1 MKENKR
7 MKKSLKS
14 PERNDL
20 VRGCYKSEG
29 YVFAKNAAELG
40 KEHGISRIARLAS
53 NENPDPPSE
62 EALKRGYEALL
73 NVNRYPDERMV
84 SLNDSLKELYG
95 REKTFVTGV
104 GMDGIIETTI
114 RTLVEPGDLVVVS
127 TPTFSF
133 YRLSTIAQGAG
144 VSEVPRGSGFAVVP
158 GPFIEACEE
167 AKLAFLC
174 TPNNPTGNG
183 TTPEIV
189 REILDHIECV
199 LFLDNAYVEFS
210 DFDYLPLLSDYD
222 NLIIGRTFS
231 KAYSLAGLRV
241 GYAFVPEWFRPY
253 YLRAA
258 TPHTLNAVSAAAAE
272 GALADKKHV
281 NSARN
286 RIFKW
291 RKELSQRLKLPVMPS
306 DANFIMVDVAP
317 LTSDEAVDRLARRG
331 VLVRSC
337 RSFRGLEDHFVR
349 VSIGADWENEM
360 CIDALNCLI
369 P

>member
-1 MKENKR
+1 MKEKEKMNKP
-7 MKKSLKS
+7 KKS
-14 PERNDL
+14 PERNNQI
-20 VRGCYKSEG
+20 RECYQSEG
-29 YVFAKNAAELG
+29 YVFAKNAAEVG
-40 KEHGISRIARLAS
+40 KQHGHERVARLAS

-62 EALKRGYEALL
+62 EALKLGFAALTQA
-73 NVNRYPDERMV
+73 NRYPDERQI
-84 SLNDSLKELYG
+84 SLNDALIGAHGNYP
-95 REKTFVTGV
+95 FVTGV
-104 GMDGIIETTI
+104 GMDGVIETTI
-114 RTLVEPGDLVVVS
+114 RTLVEPGDLVVIS

-133 YRLSTIAQGAG
+133 YRLSAIAQGAG
-144 VSEVPRGSGFAVVP
+144 VAEVPRGPGFTVEP
-158 GPFIEACEE
+158 SPFIEACEE

-183 TTPEIV
+183 TSPDVI
-189 REILDHIECV
+189 REILDQIDCV

-210 DFDYLPLLSDYD
+210 DLDYLPLFRDYD

-258 TPHTLNAVSAAAAE
+258 TPHTLNAVSAAAAV
-272 GALADKKHV
+272 GALSDVKHV
-281 NSARN
+281 ESARARVIKLRN
-286 RIFKW
+286 
-291 RKELSQRLKLPVMPS
+291 ELSSRLKYPALPS

-317 LTSDEAVDRLARRG
+317 LTSDEAVERLARMG

-337 RSFRGLEDHFVR
+337 RSFRGLEDHYVR
-349 VSIGADWENEM
+349 VSIGEDWENKM
-360 CIDALNCLI
+360 CIDAFSRLN